1 MQVLNF
7 PSQYQPGETPYEIF
21 KDRMTAIS
29 SIANGIKNII
39 ENKYINKQNSMIA
52 ENIQNEID
60 KQKAIDLSNLI
71 MSPAPEEIYPANLE
85 DTIGQFYD
93 KFAAMGQM
101 RKKETMMGNL
111 PSVAGMSTTTGG
123 VLPAVSGIT
132 PSVTPTTTE
141 TMIPK
146 TDLYQLYNVIKDLP
160 TGEITWDNIY
170 KKMTEKKPWFIGTT
184 GPEQFVLNQMLGQ
197 VTDQKSKLASEINL
211 IKLVQET
218 FYPETVY
225 REPTEFDK
233 KLDIL
238 LKTNP
243 TFDEVKKFVG
253 GYIEPDK
260 LSDFDKRFNLF
271 MQTEPSVDEL
281 KKFFGGYIETG
292 VKVDIKDILA
302 NIPEGFEISSF
313 NMSTTGG
320 TSFSFKPKD
329 TTTAWEFDTWEEA
342 KEFLRTHPQESF
354 IGKIETHG
362 KGFDVNWYEEGT
374 IRVNKIIPTANIIKN
389 FKEDLM
395 NPEYIYDEVY
405 ADYNTK
411 YDLSKIENIPTKANR
426 AQKIYDFAL
435 NGDVKNYGIQDL
447 EIVDKDG
454 FVIDSIEYAGLYEEY
469 EKSAKE
475 YYEET
480 GYLLPKKYLSLEEAG
495 IYPGFTFGKG
505 YKGGYKSVLNTQ
517 NISWSWLN
525 KTTNAKNTALED
537 ILKNYELDFEAMKKD
552 GITLEDIWKKLKEI
566 EER

>member
-7 PSQYQPGETPYEIF
+7 PSQYQPGETPYAIF

-29 SIANGIKNII
+29 SIANGIKKII

-197 VTDQKSKLASEINL
+197 VTDQKSKLASDINL
-211 IKLVQET
+211 AKLVQET
-218 FYPETVY
+218 FYPEKII
-225 REPTEFDK
+225 EKPTEFDK

-238 LKTNP
+238 LQTNP
-243 TFDEVKKFVG
+243 TVDEVKKFVG
-253 GYIEPDK
+253 GYIEPNK

-329 TTTAWEFDTWEEA
+329 TTTAWEFNTWEEA
-342 KEFLRTHPQESF
+342 QEFLRTHPQESF

-362 KGFDVNWYEEGT
+362 KGFDVNWYEKSGTTEGLKPIT
-374 IRVNKIIPTANIIKN
+374 GSDIKT
-389 FKEDLM
+389 FEIMFYGDED
-395 NPEYIYDEVY
+395 Y
-405 ADYNTK
+405 
-411 YDLSKIENIPTKANR
+411 
-426 AQKIYDFAL
+426 F
-435 NGDVKNYGIQDL
+435 GVKTP
-447 EIVDKDG
+447 
-454 FVIDSIEYAGLYEEY
+454 EEY
-469 EKSAKE
+469 EKAVDYIRRSKKDFPYPTFLKITEKNLERCLDNNNNVLDMDLYSQFYE
-475 YYEET
+475 YYKNELK
-480 GYLLPKKYLSLEEAG
+480 GKPPKYLPPEAIPKTG
-495 IYPGFTFGKG
+495 IFK
-505 YKGGYKSVLNTQ
+505 
-517 NISWSWLN
+517 N
-525 KTTNAKNTALED
+525 KYGSALVD
-537 ILKNYELDFEAMKKD
+537 DYELDFEAMTKD
-552 GITLEDIWKKLKEI
+552 GVTEEDIWKKLEEIKE
-566 EER
+566 R